1 MEPRVPVFL
10 MRVKYVFCDWTDRER
25 SLLLPMV
32 GRRGYVGCSCLLHLQ
47 EKERERE
54 RQTDKDN
61 ITGILQVSKHRCTNI
76 PRNREIYACL
86 IIVQQ
91 SEWLHFFRKMLEKC
105 VCWLWYIC
113 VCIRSAD
120 SSGPNC
126 DWNSFLIIIIRRRK
140 GRRRILTRVDQIVT
154 ETHF

>member
-1 MEPRVPVFL
+1 MPLPSDSCSTLYMEPRVSVFL

-25 SLLLPMV
+25 SLLLPMA
-32 GRRGYVGCSCLLHLQ
+32 GRREYVGCSCLLHLQ
-47 EKERERE
+47 DCELVCVCVRERERE

-61 ITGILQVSKHRCTNI
+61 IAGILQVSKHRCTNI

-105 VCWLWYIC
+105 VCWL
-113 VCIRSAD
+113 
-120 SSGPNC
+120 
-126 DWNSFLIIIIRRRK
+126 
-140 GRRRILTRVDQIVT
+140 
-154 ETHF
+154 